1 MGQLLG
7 KQQLLKGD
15 ELKKEKVEFE
25 DGDFVY
31 VREMTAHEKN
41 TWEHSLYRTVKGP
54 KGQQDMQMDLSDY
67 NSKLAVCTVCKD
79 KNDDTLV
86 FSFNEYK
93 QLGQKMSA
101 ARMDKIVEAAQRIN
115 GITEEE
121 RENLLSGSE
130 ADQNDNSNSGSVE
143 N

>member
-7 KQQLLKGD
+7 KEQLLKGD
-15 ELKKEKVEFE
+15 ELKKEKVEFD
-25 DGDFVY
+25 DGNFVY

-41 TWEHSLYRTVKGP
+41 TWEHSLYKTVKGP
-54 KGQQDMQMDLSDY
+54 KGGQDMQMDLSDY
-67 NSKLAVCTVCKD
+67 NSKLAVCTLCGEDGK
-79 KNDDTLV
+79 LL

-101 ARMDKIVEAAQRIN
+101 AKMDKIVEVAQRIN
-115 GITEEE
+115 GITDEEK
-121 RENLLSGSE
+121 ENLLTSSE
-130 ADQNDNSNSGSVE
+130 DDQNDNSNSGSAE

>member
-7 KQQLLKGD
+7 KEQLLKGD
-15 ELKKEKVEFE
+15 ELKKEKLEFN
-25 DGDFVY
+25 DGNYVY

-41 TWEHSLYRTVKGP
+41 TWEHSLYKTVKGP

-67 NSKLAVCTVCKD
+67 NSKLAVCTLCGEDGK
-79 KNDDTLV
+79 LL

-93 QLGQKMSA
+93 KLGDSMSA
-101 ARMDKIVEAAQRIN
+101 AKMDKIVEVSQRIN
-115 GITEEE
+115 GITDEEK
-121 RENLLSGSE
+121 ENLLNSSE
-130 ADQNDNSNSGSVE
+130 ADQNEDSNFDSAK